1 VDFPD
6 NPSRAELSRLL
17 VAADPEV
24 DPHRL
29 VGLCCERTTGDAVS
43 VSLLVPADDESGA
56 RADRSAQAA
65 RLLGRAVALLDAAG
79 VRLED
84 VVVADEDGHDVDQLL
99 CFGGFDALLVCAPHG
114 TEPSPGLALAVRSAR
129 VHGLTV
135 LGSADQRAGNASWL
149 RRLLDPLGRRPRPGE
164 RAA

>member
-29 VGLCCERTTGDAVS
+29 VGLCCEGAAGDAVS
-43 VSLLVPADDESGA
+43 VSLLVPLDDESGA
-56 RADRSAQAA
+56 RADGSAQAV
-65 RLLGRAVALLDAAG
+65 RLVGHAATLLDAAG

-84 VVVADEDGHDVDQLL
+84 VIVREDDGRELEELL
-99 CFGGFDALLVCAPHG
+99 RCGGFDALHVCAPRDRV
-114 TEPSPGLALAVRSAR
+114 PSRALSLAIRSAR
-129 VHGLTV
+129 AHGLTV
-135 LGSADQRAGNASWL
+135 LGTVHQAAGPASWL
-149 RRLLDPLGRRPRPGE
+149 RRVFDPLGHRPRPGE
-164 RAA
+164 PAA

>member
-29 VGLCCERTTGDAVS
+29 VGLCCESAAGDALS
-43 VSLLVPADDESGA
+43 VSLLVPAEDESEAWSAGSA
-56 RADRSAQAA
+56 RAVRLVGHAA
-65 RLLGRAVALLDAAG
+65 TLLDAAG

-84 VVVADEDGHDVDQLL
+84 VIVPGDDGREVDQLVR
-99 CFGGFDALLVCAPHG
+99 FGGFDALLVCAPRQRG
-114 TEPSPGLALAVRSAR
+114 PSRALSLAIRSAR
-129 VHGLTV
+129 AHRLTV
-135 LGSADQRAGNASWL
+135 LGTAHHAVGPASWL
-149 RRLLDPLGRRPRPGE
+149 RRVFDPLGHRPRPGE
-164 RAA
+164 PSA